1 MICPKCQFDQPD
13 SKNCVRCGVIFAK
26 YQAYLDRLE
35 QDIIAAQSNENNIE
49 SEEKNPSEKI
59 LVLFPF
65 LTRPWKPVTTPAF
78 IFLSLL
84 FLLHVVFFPKT
95 TLLEGWS
102 VFTGMVHNVNLTFHE
117 AGHILAGF
125 FGNDTLTIL
134 AGSLNQFLIPFKD

>member
-1 MICPKCQFDQPD
+1 MKTILK
-13 SKNCVRCGVIFAK
+13 AK
-26 YQAYLDRLE
+26 KKTLL
-35 QDIIAAQSNENNIE
+35 
-49 SEEKNPSEKI
+49 KKM

-65 LTRPWKPVTTPAF
+65 LTRPWKPVTAPAF

-95 TLLEGWS
+95 TLIEGWS

-117 AGHILAGF
+117 VGHILAGF

-134 AGSLNQFLIPFKD
+134 EGSLNQFLIPFKD